1 MSACIRLL
9 IATRCELRGR
19 CWWRHDHHVFVAG
32 VVWLSW
38 SPICLSLSAVAND
51 SWDPLNVSI
60 LHWHVIVNKAVFIL
74 EHDNL
79 WTVCIYRLECYCFE
93 INVTWFCTIWNW
105 FFFLCLACD
114 RELNIVWSSLY
125 YPRSGLG
132 CVTCEGLHYKHSW

>member
-32 VVWLSW
+32 VVWPSR

-60 LHWHVIVNKAVFIL
+60 LQWHVIVNKAVLIL

-93 INVTWFCTIWNW
+93 INVTWFCTILELI
-105 FFFLCLACD
+105 FF
-114 RELNIVWSSLY
+114 SL
-125 YPRSGLG
+125 LG
-132 CVTCEGLHYKHSW
+132 MWLWIKYCMKFFVLRMVMTGMCYLWGTPL